1 MAFPSLQNLNTIK
14 YSPNPIKYPKGGI
27 PREDL
32 FNVDESQL
40 LNLICPICFN
50 LIWKAIG
57 CYKCG
62 GSFCEY
68 CINELFKKRDIFALF
83 VKQIHLKEEKQK
95 YWMDFLIKLE

>member
-1 MAFPSLQNLNTIK
+1 M
-14 YSPNPIKYPKGGI
+14 
-27 PREDL
+27 

-57 CYKCG
+57 YNKCG

-68 CINELFKKRDIFALF
+68 YINELFKKMGYFCPICKANPFKGGEAKILNGFFNKIRIKCPNNDC
-83 VKQIHLKEEKQK
+83 EEKPE
-95 YWMDFLIKLE
+95 YYDYIRHL